1 MSISIAVKN
10 NFFNGSAFD
19 AVSKAQSFRS
29 ILKRIPFTEENVD
42 VAKAIVKMFH
52 YDKPVRVRWRG
63 QRLHNKNHTIKSEA
77 THFDVYVR

>member
-1 MSISIAVKN
+1 MEKLVFEHLN
-10 NFFNGSAFD
+10 NATG
-19 AVSKAQSFRS
+19 FRS